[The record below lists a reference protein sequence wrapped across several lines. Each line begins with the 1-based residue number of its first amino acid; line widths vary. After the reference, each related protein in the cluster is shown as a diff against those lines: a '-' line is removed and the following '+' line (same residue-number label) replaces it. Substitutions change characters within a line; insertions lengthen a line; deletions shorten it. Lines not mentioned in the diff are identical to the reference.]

1 MLTILK
7 IGRLVPELSG
17 LGYLVKYPSPPSSGT
32 NLPISR
38 IYLGQLKKTRQIST
52 RVHQAQYMGNS
63 FFIFYFFLNWREL
76 IRMVSYLLS
85 VFLFGVSF
93 SISIFI
99 RHVMIYFKVVN
110 HELDQ

>member
-52 RVHQAQYMGNS
+52 RVHQARVPICLLQNYPVQISQQKKMTVRLVPESTKLGYMGNS
-63 FFIFYFFLNWREL
+63 FFFFFEL
-76 IRMVSYLLS
+76 ARI
-85 VFLFGVSF
+85 
-93 SISIFI
+93 
-99 RHVMIYFKVVN
+99 N
-110 HELDQ
+110 